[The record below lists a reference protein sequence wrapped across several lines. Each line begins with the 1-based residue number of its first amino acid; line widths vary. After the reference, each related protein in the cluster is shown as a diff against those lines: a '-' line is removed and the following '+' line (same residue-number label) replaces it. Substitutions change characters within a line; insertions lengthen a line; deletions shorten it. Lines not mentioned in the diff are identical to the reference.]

1 MSGRPVELFP
11 LFAGLETLTGIGPK
25 TAKFF
30 PQMGVETP
38 RDLLFTLPHTGVDR
52 RSRGSIQDADLPG
65 VVTVT
70 VTIGEHRAPRNR
82 GGAYRILVE
91 DDLTSFQLVYFHARG
106 DYLER
111 SMPTGS
117 RRVVSGRV
125 EIFDSLAQM
134 VHPEYAVKEEDAAEI
149 PGFEPVYPLTL

>member
-1 MSGRPVELFP
+1 M
-11 LFAGLETLTGIGPK
+11 
-25 TAKFF
+25 
-30 PQMGVETP
+30 
-38 RDLLFTLPHTGVDR
+38 
-52 RSRGSIQDADLPG
+52 
-65 VVTVT
+65 TVT